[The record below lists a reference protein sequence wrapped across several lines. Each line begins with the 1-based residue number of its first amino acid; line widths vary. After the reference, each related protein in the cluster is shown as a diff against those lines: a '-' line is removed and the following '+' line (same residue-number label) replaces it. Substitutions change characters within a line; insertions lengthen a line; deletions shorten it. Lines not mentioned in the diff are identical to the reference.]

1 MSAHSPL
8 VYADETLRAILRSV
22 RTIAI
27 VGASADPARPS
38 HEVADFLSRHGYR
51 IVAVNPAMAPGALGP
66 IPVYPDL
73 ASIAH
78 PVDMVD
84 IFRRSEAAGAIADQ
98 AVAIGA
104 KVVWMQLGVRDDD
117 AAARAEAAGLRVVMD
132 RCPKIEFRRLGGDS
146 SWCAA
151 E

>member
-1 MSAHSPL
+1 MTGPSPL
-8 VYADETLRAILRSV
+8 RYSDDTLRAILRTV
-22 RTIAI
+22 RTIAV
-27 VGASADPARPS
+27 VGASADPSRPS
-38 HEVADFLSRHGYR
+38 HDVAQFLRRQGYQ
-51 IVAVNPAMAPGALGP
+51 IVAVNPALAPGSLGP
-66 IPVYPDL
+66 IPIYPDL
-73 ASIAH
+73 AAIPH

-84 IFRRSEAAGAIADQ
+84 IFRRSDAAGAIADQ
-98 AVAIGA
+98 AIAIGA
-104 KVVWMQLGVRDDD
+104 KVVWMQLGVRDDT

>member
-27 VGASADPARPS
+27 VGASADPTRPS
-38 HEVADFLSRHGYR
+38 HEVADFLSRQGYR